1 MAAGLSTLKVF
12 DQGSLPKMAAPA
24 DDAGRSE
31 SDWYWRPLLI
41 LTGLLVFSGVMATA
55 FNKVYG
61 WINQP
66 VRNVLVEGETHYL
79 DKIELASALATGI
92 NSQLLSQSLVGLQ
105 ELAMENPWVRSVQIR
120 REWPPAISV
129 KVTEQ
134 VPVARWG
141 NKGLLNQQG
150 DIFWPKDE
158 RSYDELP
165 LLSGPATET
174 QRLMAKYHELSRLFQ
189 ESSVKMTGL
198 TMEARG
204 AWTIWLDNGIEV
216 IVGREQMKARLL
228 RFLHLYK
235 TELEHQAKNIERVD
249 IRYTNGAAVKW
260 RPQEEE
266 KAGQTDGR
274 S

>member
-12 DQGSLPKMAAPA
+12 DQGSLPKMATPA
-24 DDAGRSE
+24 EDTPRPE

-55 FNKVYG
+55 FNNIYG
-61 WINQP
+61 WLNQP
-66 VRNVLVEGETHYL
+66 VRKVLVEGETQHL
-79 DKIELASALATGI
+79 NKVELASVLAAGI
-92 NSQLLSQSLVGLQ
+92 NSQLLSQSLAGLR
-105 ELAMENPWVRSVQIR
+105 ELAMENPWVRTVHIR

-150 DIFWPKDE
+150 DIFWPQDA
-158 RSYDELP
+158 RTYDELP
-165 LLSGPATET
+165 LLLGPATET

-189 ESSVKMTGL
+189 ENSVKMTGL

-228 RFLHLYK
+228 RFLHLYT
-235 TELEHQAKNIERVD
+235 TELEQQAKHIERVD

-260 RPQEEE
+260 RPQEVE
-266 KAGQTDGR
+266 KTGQTDGR